1 MTANGTG
8 ERIAGGTGHR
18 PRGIPAANLPWV
30 REQAQAVAVWLRDQ
44 GGVTIG
50 ISGMADGFDLIWA
63 DAIVTAGMRLWT
75 AIPFLEQ
82 PERFPNPADRD
93 EWARLR
99 ALTEPGRE
107 RVFGSIAGLE
117 GAARGARI
125 NQLLWARNAG
135 IIGPADFLVCCWD
148 PRRTTRCGTYNAIT
162 MAHARGHPARAAVN
176 INPISAHVDRGL
188 PALAEAS
195 QGGS

>member
-1 MTANGTG
+1 MAEDGTG

-30 REQAQAVAVWLRDQ
+30 REQARAVAVWLYR
-44 GGVTIG
+44 GGATIG

-63 DAIVTAGMRLWT
+63 DAVVRAGMRLWT

-82 PERFPNPADRD
+82 PERFSNPADRD

-99 ALTEPGRE
+99 ALAEPGRE

-125 NQLLWARNAG
+125 NQLLWARNTG
-135 IIGPADFLVCCWD
+135 IIGLSDFLVCCWD
-148 PRRTTRCGTYNAIT
+148 PRRTTRCGTYNAIA

-176 INPISAHVDRGL
+176 INPVSANVDRGL
-188 PALAEAS
+188 PVLAGTS
-195 QGGS
+195 RGGS